1 MTAKKYF
8 APKTLL
14 VLVLVLSV
22 LFTSLVAAKTVVA
35 TPVSGITSEVIATGM
50 LADPIPSKFKAEL
63 GNVQTDVARTTL
75 VKYTIAP
82 GGVFGWHQHGG
93 PLWVIVQSGNLTFY
107 EADDPSC
114 AGKVYPAG
122 STFMDP
128 GNHVHNARNEG
139 SVDLVIYAV
148 FMLPEGGATRL
159 DAPHPGTCPF

>member
-1 MTAKKYF
+1 MTVKTFF

-14 VLVLVLSV
+14 VLVLVLTV
-22 LFTSLVAAKTVVA
+22 MITSLVAAKTVAA
-35 TPVSGITSEVIATGM
+35 TPGSGITPEVIATGL
-50 LADPIPSKFKAEL
+50 LAAPVPSKFKTEL
-63 GNVQTDVARTTL
+63 GNVRTDVSRTTL
-75 VKYTIAP
+75 IKYTIAP

-93 PLWVIVQSGNLTFY
+93 PLWVIVESGSLTFY
-107 EADDPSC
+107 EANDPSC
-114 AGKVYPAG
+114 TGKVYPAG

-139 SVDLVIYAV
+139 STDLVIYTV